1 MAQYDLNLRDYWRV
15 LRRRKGV
22 VLIVTLAFGA
32 LAYLFAQI
40 QKPEP
45 IFQATAVVK
54 FERSTTLVG
63 LLVETISVSSG
74 DNLAT
79 QAALVRSFPVLER
92 AAKTIRMIPPETNE
106 EAIKR
111 NPSYLKLLSDL
122 RDQVKAAPEENTTLI
137 DVAVTSAEPQQA
149 ARIANAVAQAYQEEN
164 RLARNRQVREA
175 RRFIEEQLAEVGG
188 RLKAS
193 EEAITALRERG
204 GIVSPSE
211 ETNASL
217 SRLNT
222 LETEFERV
230 RLAQQETASQI
241 QALQEPR
248 AVSGDSPPRIFTDT
262 GDPSIGKLNSA
273 LLDLTIERDNLLLTL
288 TPEHPQVRDVS
299 ARIVNVR
306 TNLLR
311 ELRLKEQALRVRADQ
326 LQRQIAQVRQGQ
338 RTMPELAQQ
347 YTQLRREITISENL
361 LTTLRTRLQ
370 EVQIKEK
377 EQVEEVSLVRPA
389 TEPSEP
395 INSQQTSGKAV
406 VGLLIGL
413 TIGLVLAFV
422 LESLDTSIG
431 TIQDVETYLGSSVM
445 GLIPNID
452 LSRDTSLAPAHEDRD
467 SPLRRM
473 RPFLLSLLSPK
484 STIAEAYRSLRTN
497 VDFLAT
503 EQSLKTLV
511 TTSASI
517 MEGKT
522 TTAINL
528 AITMAQI
535 GKRVLLVE
543 ADLRRPFVHHAFGI
557 PRDPGLAEVIVGNRD
572 WHECIRSMKDLMQG
586 PLGSDPLSAVPNID
600 KLFIMTSGTPPAH
613 PAEFLN
619 SARMTSLV
627 ATLRQEFDLVLFDCS
642 PVLPVTDAAILA
654 PKTDGVIIVY
664 RAGRTPR
671 SALRRAKSVLEHV
684 RGKVL
689 GVVLTGVRAE
699 FSPDYEELEYY
710 RYAYVSESGERSGG
724 KRQRR
729 RASLFGGRRRGASP
743 AHSLLLLLLL
753 GGVVAGGWAWYAEWP
768 LETAR
773 QFALDVLPEPVRS
786 WVAPWIETPPPPA
799 PQPPQL
805 PAQPAVPS
813 QQAAPPAPAALPIPV
828 PPPPPPAAPARQ
840 AIQPALPTPPVA
852 TPAPALQAEQTAPQ
866 PTALQASAIPQ
877 QAATVPLPPLSAT
890 PAPQPAPATPTAA
903 TSPAV
908 LATSAVAPQPFSLQV
923 AAAQRVDQAIAL
935 AERLRLGGW
944 ETFTVPT
951 ELPGKG
957 VTYRVFLGRF
967 ASETAAAAARKA
979 LQAKGIKEQP
989 VVKAL
994 PLAIEVPDLAS
1005 ADQAAG
1011 ALRGLRDGGYSPILR
1026 RGATQ
1031 GAADE
1036 KLTLVLEAFANQAE
1050 TEPITAFLRAHG
1062 LTPQVVER

>member
-22 VLIVTLAFGA
+22 VLFVTLAFGA

-40 QKPEP
+40 QKPDP
-45 IFQATAVVK
+45 IYQATAVVK

-63 LLVETISVSSG
+63 LLVETISLSSG

-92 AAKTIRMIPPETNE
+92 AAKAIRMIPPETGE

-111 NPSYLKLLSDL
+111 SSSYLKLLSDL
-122 RDQVKAAPEENTTLI
+122 REQVKATPEENTTLI
-137 DVAVTSAEPQQA
+137 DIAVTAPDPRQA
-149 ARIANAVAQAYQEEN
+149 AHIANAVAQAYQEEN

-193 EEAITALRERG
+193 EEAITALREQRG
-204 GIVSPSE
+204 VVSPPE
-211 ETNASL
+211 ETSASL
-217 SRLNT
+217 ARLNT
-222 LETEFERV
+222 LETDFEHV
-230 RLAQQETASQI
+230 RLAQQETVSQI

-248 AVSGDSPPRIFTDT
+248 VASGEGPPRIFTDA
-262 GDPSIGKLNSA
+262 GDPSIAKLNGA
-273 LLDLTIERDNLLLTL
+273 LLDLIIERDNLLLTL
-288 TPEHPQVRDVS
+288 TPEHPQVRDIS
-299 ARIVNVR
+299 ARITNVR
-306 TNLLR
+306 ANLLR
-311 ELRLKEQALRVRADQ
+311 ELRLKEQALVVRADQ
-326 LQRQIAQVRQGQ
+326 LQRQITQLRQGQ
-338 RTMPELAQQ
+338 RIIPELAQQ

-361 LTTLRTRLQ
+361 LMTLRTKLQ

-389 TEPSEP
+389 TEPSAP
-395 INSQQTSGKAV
+395 TNTQQTSGKAV

-452 LSRDTSLAPAHEDRD
+452 LSRDTSLAPADEARD

-511 TTSASI
+511 ATSASI

-557 PRDPGLAEVIVGNRD
+557 PQDPGLADAIAGNSD
-572 WHECIRSMKDLMQG
+572 WRECTRSMKDLMQG

-600 KLFIMTSGTPPAH
+600 KLFIMTSGAPPAH

-619 SARMTSLV
+619 SARMTALI
-627 ATLRQEFDLVLFDCS
+627 ATLRQEFDLVIFDCS

-699 FSPDYEELEYY
+699 YSPDYEELEYY
-710 RYAYVSESGERSGG
+710 RYTYASDSGERSRGR
-724 KRQRR
+724 RQSR
-729 RASLFGGRRRGASP
+729 RASIFGGRRHGVNLART
-743 AHSLLLLLLL
+743 LLLLLFLA
-753 GGVVAGGWAWYAEWP
+753 GVAAGTWAWYTEWP
-768 LETAR
+768 LETIR
-773 QFALDVLPEPVRS
+773 QFAQDVIPEPVHS
-786 WVAPWIETPPPPA
+786 WMAPWIETSPPLEPIPST
-799 PQPPQL
+799 PQPRPRRR
-805 PAQPAVPS
+805 ARNSVP
-813 QQAAPPAPAALPIPV
+813 
-828 PPPPPPAAPARQ
+828 
-840 AIQPALPTPPVA
+840 
-852 TPAPALQAEQTAPQ
+852 E
-866 PTALQASAIPQ
+866 
-877 QAATVPLPPLSAT
+877 
-890 PAPQPAPATPTAA
+890 
-903 TSPAV
+903 
-908 LATSAVAPQPFSLQV
+908 
-923 AAAQRVDQAIAL
+923 D
-935 AERLRLGGW
+935 LRSS
-944 ETFTVPT
+944 
-951 ELPGKG
+951 
-957 VTYRVFLGRF
+957 R
-967 ASETAAAAARKA
+967 
-979 LQAKGIKEQP
+979 
-989 VVKAL
+989 
-994 PLAIEVPDLAS
+994 
-1005 ADQAAG
+1005 
-1011 ALRGLRDGGYSPILR
+1011 
-1026 RGATQ
+1026 
-1031 GAADE
+1031 
-1036 KLTLVLEAFANQAE
+1036 
-1050 TEPITAFLRAHG
+1050 
-1062 LTPQVVER
+1062 